1 MKVTEA
7 VKRESIYV
15 AIWVGVL
22 SLLMEAV
29 FLICGWWETGVLLGN
44 ILGGAAAVL
53 NFFLMGLSVQ
63 KAVEKDEK
71 ETGLRKILNFGHT
84 IGHGIESSEGMS
96 ALYHGEC
103 VALGMLP
110 MCGEALR
117 PRVIE
122 VLKKCGLYRRLAFD
136 WEKIGQAM
144 FHDKKAD
151 GALVSVTLVEQPGQF
166 VQTTMLCADV
176 IQRAKSC
183 LKGCE

>member
-1 MKVTEA
+1 MKKLKVTEA

-71 ETGLRKILNFGHT
+71 EGAKIMKLSLTGRNF
-84 IGHGIESSEGMS
+84 MLL
-96 ALYHGEC
+96 A
-103 VALGMLP
+103 VAL
-110 MCGEALR
+110 CGAIIPVFNMWAVLIPLLF
-117 PRVIE
+117 PRIGINFR
-122 VLKKCGLYRRLAFD
+122 GLLERR
-136 WEKIGQAM
+136 G
-144 FHDKKAD
+144 
-151 GALVSVTLVEQPGQF
+151 
-166 VQTTMLCADV
+166 
-176 IQRAKSC
+176 
-183 LKGCE
+183 